1 MAGMTLKEP
10 ETALDAPNPAEPEAE
25 LETGP
30 EAESEA
36 HREAEPQGPDAPPAA
51 AMESAA
57 GSGVEAQAGAQTGDQ
72 AGDQASDQ
80 ASDQAGAPTEAPAT
94 AQDMAALSRRVEAAL
109 MVSDRPVPAARLVEA
124 VGGAAN
130 GVNVKAIR
138 AAVRSLNDFY
148 DSSKRSFRIEELAGG
163 YQLVTLPE
171 HREVV
176 AAMTRSKAQTRLTG
190 AALETLA
197 IIAYKQPILR
207 AQLEAIRGV
216 ACGEVLRSLMER
228 RLVKIVGRSEEIG
241 RPMLYGTTKAFLE
254 WFGLAQLKDLPKIE
268 DFARLKQGGESG
280 GGAAPTGSAT
290 GLPPA

>member
-1 MAGMTLKEP
+1 MAGMTP
-10 ETALDAPNPAEPEAE
+10 DE
-25 LETGP
+25 LEVATNA
-30 EAESEA
+30 AERSDP
-36 HREAEPQGPDAPPAA
+36 RAEPQRREPASGSSP
-51 AMESAA
+51 ELGTGSGA
-57 GSGVEAQAGAQTGDQ
+57 GSGQRSQEDPQDATGAETAGA
-72 AGDQASDQ
+72 
-80 ASDQAGAPTEAPAT
+80 
-94 AQDMAALSRRVEAAL
+94 AQDGAALSRRVEAAL
-109 MVSDRPVPAARLVEA
+109 MVSDRPVTAARLGEA
-124 VGGAAN
+124 VGGA
-130 GVNVKAIR
+130 NVKTIR
-138 AAVRSLNDFY
+138 AAVRVLNDFY
-148 DSSKRSFRIEELAGG
+148 DQSERSFRIEELAGG
-163 YQLVTLPE
+163 YQLVTLPA

-268 DFARLKQGGESG
+268 DFARLRQAGETGATGAASPS
-280 GGAAPTGSAT
+280 GAAPEQTMERTTEPTSESASE
-290 GLPPA
+290 PAAGTSPV